1 MEYSVYSEEYKMS
14 ELYDKIIEQRG
25 GFENIVARIPGFRGY
40 LDNKAR
46 READRLIRDHLADQF
61 SARVSQ
67 FVAVEKVL
75 LNSDGLAYMGKSN
88 AVKTNLQH
96 FRDRVQTAAPGYSG
110 PFEQVKVTPE
120 DLEAVYSFDEAMIRY
135 VDQFDDAIGA
145 LEAAVSAKTGI
156 DEALA
161 AIDKLTRE
169 ANQAFD
175 LRTDI
180 LTQLSK
186 GLGTGMSSGY
196 SRLSDPIPSVADPI
210 SEATDTVV
218 SDDLPENPSQ

>member
-1 MEYSVYSEEYKMS
+1 MS

-25 GFENIVARIPGFRGY
+25 GFENLVARIPGFRGY

-46 READRLIRDHLADQF
+46 READRMIRDHLADQY
-61 SARVSQ
+61 SARISR
-67 FVAVEKVL
+67 FIAAEKTL
-75 LNSDGLAYMGKSN
+75 LDNDGFAYMGKTN
-88 AVKTNLQH
+88 GVKTNLQH
-96 FRDRVQTAAPGYSG
+96 FRDRIKTAAPGYSG

-135 VDQFDDAIGA
+135 VDQFDDLIGA
-145 LEAAVSAKTGI
+145 FESVASSKTGI
-156 DEALA
+156 DEALT

-175 LRTDI
+175 LRTDV

-196 SRLSDPIPSVADPI
+196 SRLSDPIPAADPI
-210 SEATDTVV
+210 SEATDTVI
-218 SDDLPENPSQ
+218 SDDLTENPSE